1 MLLSLASLLFF
12 AATNLLAPVLPLYFK
27 GLSLNGTQVGTLIS
41 AFMVASICIRPWVG
55 RMVDEKDK
63 KQLIIIGLAIFIACS
78 VAYLFFTSEWILL
91 LIRLLHGIGFALVYT
106 ASTSA
111 AVDMIPLE
119 RRVEG
124 ISHYSNAIKVAMA
137 FSPPLGL
144 WLIQQR
150 YSDSAFWAS
159 IGFAVLTMLCI
170 AFLPSSPLK
179 RKAEQKALLKS
190 LAADDDSVVDDAG
203 SAAKGKLI
211 CSQALLPGLIMTT
224 NGLGFG
230 ALIPYIPLLANE
242 KAIVNPGLF
251 YTVYSFSLIFSRGLT
266 GGFADRF
273 GRATVLWPGMI
284 LVTVALFLLA
294 WSSYE
299 WVFLLAAAVYGLSAG
314 SVQPSLLAVA
324 VDRAPKR
331 ETGSAMATFTL
342 LNDLGTAVGQ
352 FMMAYLGAE
361 YGYTDSLLW
370 IAVISVSGW
379 GLYAW
384 LFWQDSAR
392 SVPPSGPYRSR
403 PA

>member
-63 KQLIIIGLAIFIACS
+63 KQLIIVGMVIVIACS
-78 VAYLFFTSEWILL
+78 IAYLFLFSELMLL
-91 LIRLLHGIGFALVYT
+91 LLRLIHGIGFALVYT

-111 AVDMIPLE
+111 AVDMIPIE

-144 WLIQQR
+144 WLMQHQQA
-150 YSDSAFWAS
+150 SSAFWAAAV
-159 IGFAVLTMLCI
+159 FAVLTMLCI
-170 AFLPSSPLK
+170 LFLPSAPLK

-190 LAADDDSVVDDAG
+190 LAADDDDTISDSVPI
-203 SAAKGKLI
+203 KGKLI

-230 ALIPYIPLLANE
+230 ALIPYIPLLADE
-242 KAIVNPGLF
+242 KAIINPGLF

-273 GRATVLWPGMI
+273 GRGTVLWPGMI
-284 LVTVALFLLA
+284 LVTVALFMLS
-294 WSSYE
+294 WSSLE
-299 WVFLLAAAVYGLSAG
+299 WVFLVAAAIYGLSAG

-352 FMMAYLGAE
+352 FLMAYLGAE
-361 YGYTDSLLW
+361 MGYGNSLLW
-370 IAVISVSGW
+370 IAVFSISGW
-379 GLYAW
+379 ILYAL

-392 SVPPSGPYRSR
+392 SAPPSGPFRSR
-403 PA
+403 TA